1 MDDTRVN
8 RGIKDPAIDCPALQ
22 QDLQGIYSW
31 AEDVGLVF
39 NSKKFE
45 CLRYWPGGSKP
56 DWLYLS
62 PDGTPIEEKDHLRDL
77 GIQMSADLSFDKQIS
92 NVITSASQMSGWV
105 QRTFSSRSKL
115 VMKTCWNSLIQSKM
129 DYCSQ
134 LWSPTDQGT
143 IGRLEDV
150 ARHYTAR
157 IWGMQGKNYTERL
170 QLLQLLSQERR
181 RERYMMTFIWKLSM
195 GLVHGY
201 HGIKFVHNQRRG
213 WEAVP
218 CSIRAGAPL
227 AVRRAREASLANRGV
242 ALFNLMPQG
251 LRDMATDHQD
261 RFKSNLDAWLSEIP
275 DQPTVPGLQRAAQ
288 TNSLLHQVP
297 MVWGQEH

>member
-1 MDDTRVN
+1 
-8 RGIKDPAIDCPALQ
+8 
-22 QDLQGIYSW
+22 
-31 AEDVGLVF
+31 
-39 NSKKFE
+39 
-45 CLRYWPGGSKP
+45 
-56 DWLYLS
+56 
-62 PDGTPIEEKDHLRDL
+62 
-77 GIQMSADLSFDKQIS
+77 
-92 NVITSASQMSGWV
+92 
-105 QRTFSSRSKL
+105 
-115 VMKTCWNSLIQSKM
+115 
-129 DYCSQ
+129 
-134 LWSPTDQGT
+134 
-143 IGRLEDV
+143 
-150 ARHYTAR
+150 
-157 IWGMQGKNYTERL
+157 
-170 QLLQLLSQERR
+170 
-181 RERYMMTFIWKLSM
+181 MTFIWKLSM

-201 HGIKFVHNQRRG
+201 HGIKFVHNVRRG

-218 CSIRAGAPL
+218 CNIRAGAPL